1 MTTTSIVVV
10 SSGCNIVPF
19 VPPRPRRTAGKSAS
33 ILAFPPSRSRAICII
48 PGSDDPWLVLAG
60 SHGWVHSNYASATED
75 AQWLADN
82 FGLPIR
88 DETR

>member
-1 MTTTSIVVV
+1 MRTGSIAVTFG
-10 SSGCNIVPF
+10 GCNVIPF

-33 ILAFPPSRSRAICII
+33 VLAFPPNRSRAICII

-60 SHGWVHSNYASATED
+60 SRGWVHGDHDSATAD

-88 DETR
+88 DETQ